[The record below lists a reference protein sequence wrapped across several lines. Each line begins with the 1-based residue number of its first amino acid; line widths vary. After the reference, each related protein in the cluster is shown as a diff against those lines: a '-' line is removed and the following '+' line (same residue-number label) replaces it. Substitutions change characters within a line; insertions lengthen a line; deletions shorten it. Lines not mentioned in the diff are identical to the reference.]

1 MYSLKE
7 ALRIFAGAPAED
19 WEGTIYCFETNA
31 KTALRTNETQGFFA
45 CFVFTLVDSG
55 WMTIRY
61 NGRELTFHPDDLYIY
76 SPGLP
81 VTVIATSDD
90 FQGLSL
96 MADEHAAMDEPTLHD
111 LVHIA
116 YLPIV
121 QLNEPKQT
129 LPDGT
134 AGHLAAKMRDIIDYQ
149 HSDHIYKAEVMRLL
163 YAVFL
168 LDLHNAQDRAIVHHQ
183 VPQRVEEI
191 FIGFIRLLPDHF
203 AEHHDIAF
211 YASGLHI
218 SPVYLSRVVRQVSG
232 RTVVD
237 YINQM
242 LLMEASFLLR
252 TSELSIS
259 QIADRL
265 HFADTP
271 SFSKFFSRR
280 KGLSPRAFRERSI
293 MSVTEFNHSD

>member
-1 MYSLKE
+1 M
-7 ALRIFAGAPAED
+7 
-19 WEGTIYCFETNA
+19 YCFETNA
-31 KTALRTNETQGFFA
+31 VTALRTNETQGFFA
-45 CFVFTLVDSG
+45 CYVFTLVESG
-55 WMTIRY
+55 WLTIRY
-61 NGRELTFHPDDLYIY
+61 NGRELTFHPDDLYTY

-81 VTVIATSDD
+81 ITVIATSVD
-90 FQGLSL
+90 FHGLSL
-96 MADEHAAMDEPTLHD
+96 MADEHAAIGDPTLHD

-129 LPDGT
+129 LPADT
-134 AGHLAAKMRDIIDYQ
+134 ARHLAAKMREIIGYLQ
-149 HSDHIYKAEVMRLL
+149 SDHIYKAEVLRLL

-168 LDLHNAQDRAIVHHQ
+168 LDLQNAQQHAVVHRQ

-203 AEHHDIAF
+203 AEHHDIPF
-211 YASGLHI
+211 YASALHI

-252 TSELSIS
+252 TSELSIN

-265 HFADTP
+265 HFADAP
-271 SFSKFFSRR
+271 SFSKFFSRL
-280 KGLSPRAFRERSI
+280 KGQSPRAFREQ
-293 MSVTEFNHSD
+293 

>member
-7 ALRIFAGAPAED
+7 AIGLFSGDVTNDRDGAVF
-19 WEGTIYCFETNA
+19 CFETTA
-31 KTALRTNETQGFFA
+31 ETALRTNETHGFFA
-45 CFVFTLVDSG
+45 CFVFTLVERG
-55 WMTIRY
+55 WLTVRY
-61 NGRELTFHPDDLYIY
+61 NGRELTFHPYDLYIY

-81 VTVIATSDD
+81 ITVIATSDD
-90 FQGLSL
+90 FHGLSL
-96 MADEHAAMDEPTLHD
+96 MADEHAAIDAPTLHD

-129 LPDGT
+129 LPADT
-134 AGHLAAKMRDIIDYQ
+134 AQHLAAKMREIIGYQ
-149 HSDHIYKAEVMRLL
+149 QSDHIYKDEVLRLL

-168 LDLHNAQDRAIVHHQ
+168 LDLQNAQDRVIVHHQ

-191 FIGFIRLLPDHF
+191 FIGFMRLLPDHF
-203 AEHHDIAF
+203 AEHHDIPF
-211 YASGLHI
+211 YASALHI
-218 SPVYLSRVVRQVSG
+218 SPVYLSRVVRQVTG

-242 LLMEASFLLR
+242 LLMESSFLLR
-252 TSELSIS
+252 TSELSIT

-265 HFADTP
+265 HFANTP
-271 SFSKFFSRR
+271 SFS
-280 KGLSPRAFRERSI
+280 
-293 MSVTEFNHSD
+293 

>member
-7 ALRIFAGAPAED
+7 AAGLFSGDATNVIN
-19 WEGTIYCFETNA
+19 GKMYCFETNA
-31 KTALRTNETQGFFA
+31 TKALRTNETQGFFA
-45 CFVFTLVDSG
+45 CYVFTLVEKG
-55 WMTIRY
+55 WFKIRY

-76 SPGLP
+76 SPGIP

-96 MADEHAAMDEPTLHD
+96 MADEHAAIDVPTLHD
-111 LVHIA
+111 LVHIV

-129 LPDGT
+129 LPADT
-134 AGHLAAKMRDIIDYQ
+134 ARHLAAKMREIIGYLQ
-149 HSDHIYKAEVMRLL
+149 SDHIYKDEVLRML

-168 LDLHNAQDRAIVHHQ
+168 LDLQNAQDRAIVHHQ

-203 AEHHDIAF
+203 AEHHNIPF
-211 YASGLHI
+211 YASALHI
-218 SPVYLSRVVRQVSG
+218 SPVYLSRVVRQITG
-232 RTVVD
+232 RTVID

-242 LLMEASFLLR
+242 LVMEASFLLR
-252 TSELSIS
+252 TSELSIN

-265 HFADTP
+265 HFADAP
-271 SFSKFFSRR
+271 SFSKFFSRL
-280 KGLSPRAFRERSI
+280 KGQSPRAFREQ
-293 MSVTEFNHSD
+293 

>member
-7 ALRIFAGAPAED
+7 AIGLFSGDATKDRNVAV
-19 WEGTIYCFETNA
+19 YCFETTA
-31 KTALRTNETQGFFA
+31 ITALRTNETHGFFA
-45 CFVFTLVDSG
+45 CYVFTLVESG
-55 WMTIRY
+55 WFTVRY
-61 NGRELTFHPDDLYIY
+61 NSRELTFYPYDLYIY

-90 FQGLSL
+90 FHGLSL
-96 MADEHAAMDEPTLHD
+96 MADEHAAIDTPTLHD

-129 LPDGT
+129 LPADT
-134 AGHLAAKMRDIIDYQ
+134 AQHLAAKMREIIDYLQ
-149 HSDHIYKAEVMRLL
+149 SDHIYKNEVLRLL

-168 LDLHNAQDRAIVHHQ
+168 LDLQNAQDRVIVHHQ
-183 VPQRVEEI
+183 VPQRVKEI
-191 FIGFIRLLPDHF
+191 FIGFIRLLPDYF
-203 AEHHDIAF
+203 AEHHNISF
-211 YASGLHI
+211 YASALHI
-218 SPVYLSRVVRQVSG
+218 SPVYLSRVVRQVTG
-232 RTVVD
+232 HTVVD

-271 SFSKFFSRR
+271 SFSKFFSRL
-280 KGLSPRAFRERSI
+280 KGQSPRAFREQ
-293 MSVTEFNHSD
+293 

>member
-7 ALRIFAGAPAED
+7 AAGLFSGDATNVIN
-19 WEGTIYCFETNA
+19 GKMYCFETNA
-31 KTALRTNETQGFFA
+31 TKALRTNETQGFFA
-45 CFVFTLVDSG
+45 CYVFTLVEKG
-55 WMTIRY
+55 WFTIRY
-61 NGRELTFHPDDLYIY
+61 NGRELTFRPDELYIY

-96 MADEHAAMDEPTLHD
+96 MADEHAAIDVPTLHD
-111 LVHIA
+111 LVYIA

-129 LPDGT
+129 LPADT
-134 AGHLAAKMRDIIDYQ
+134 ARHLAAKMREIIGYLQ
-149 HSDHIYKAEVMRLL
+149 SDHIYKDEVLRML

-168 LDLHNAQDRAIVHHQ
+168 LDLQNAQDRAIVHHQ

-203 AEHHDIAF
+203 AEHHNILF
-211 YASGLHI
+211 YASALHI
-218 SPVYLSRVVRQVSG
+218 SPVYLSRVVRQVTG
-232 RTVVD
+232 RTVID

-252 TSELSIS
+252 TSELSIN

-265 HFADTP
+265 HFADAP
-271 SFSKFFSRR
+271 SFSKFFSRL
-280 KGLSPRAFRERSI
+280 KGQSPRAFREQ
-293 MSVTEFNHSD
+293 

>member
-7 ALRIFAGAPAED
+7 AIGLFAGEAAKD
-19 WEGTIYCFETNA
+19 QNDTIFCFETTRE
-31 KTALRTNETQGFFA
+31 TALRTNETQGFFA
-45 CFVFTLVDSG
+45 CFVFTLVERG
-55 WMTIRY
+55 WLTIRY
-61 NGRELTFHPDDLYIY
+61 NGRELTIYPDDLYTY

-90 FQGLSL
+90 FRGFSL
-96 MADEHAAMDEPTLHD
+96 MANEHAAIDTPSLHD
-111 LVHIA
+111 LVHTA

-129 LPDGT
+129 LPADI
-134 AGHLAAKMRDIIDYQ
+134 ARHLAAKMREIISCQ
-149 HSDHIYKAEVMRLL
+149 QSDHIYKDEVLRLL

-168 LDLHNAQDRAIVHHQ
+168 LDLQNAQDRAIVHHQ
-183 VPQRVEEI
+183 IPQRVEEI

-203 AEHHDIAF
+203 AEHHDIPF
-211 YASGLHI
+211 YASALHI
-218 SPVYLSRVVRQVSG
+218 SPVYLSRVVRQVTG

-252 TSELSIS
+252 TSELSIT

-271 SFSKFFSRR
+271 SFSKFFSRL
-280 KGLSPRAFRERSI
+280 KGQSPRAFREQ
-293 MSVTEFNHSD
+293 